1 MKKKFMS
8 ALSIVL
14 VFVLLAGAISASAAE
29 YSKDAERQHSFN
41 KLSEVA
47 AMAVEVTDTERINEI
62 KENVKDDVENGNV
75 VLHFTSAYL
84 NYNEVKVLDIA
95 YENDI
100 YTSITIPVTGTAYSL
115 LSNVT
120 FVLENNQIVVYS
132 ETLITR
138 GTDNNFVIATYYDG
152 VLVDTN
158 HTDIGYISNEE
169 IQQDLDTIHTSVQRG
184 KDYAQTRGVGAIV
197 GCLTGV
203 LGVNAAVAYLIAGTC
218 IASCPTVVPICA
230 ACIGAVATIGAAD
243 IAAVVACFSL

>member
-1 MKKKFMS
+1 MKKLMS
-8 ALSIVL
+8 VLSIFL
-14 VFVLLAGAISASAAE
+14 VFALLAGAISASAAE
-29 YSKDAERQHSFN
+29 YSNAGERQHSFN

-47 AMAVEVTDTERINEI
+47 AMANEVADTERINEI
-62 KENVKDDVENGNV
+62 EGIVKNYIANGNA
-75 VLHFTSAYL
+75 VLHFESAYL
-84 NYNEVKVLDIA
+84 NYNEAKVLDIA

-100 YTSITIPVTGTAYSL
+100 YTSITIPVAGSAYSL

-120 FVLENNQIVVYS
+120 FVLENDQIAIYS

-138 GTDNNFVIATYYDG
+138 SAENKFVIATYYDG

-169 IQQDLDTIHTSVQRG
+169 IQKDLDTIHTSVQKG
-184 KDYAQTRGVGAIV
+184 KAYAQTRGTGAIV

-218 IASCPTVVPICA
+218 IASCPTVVPICV

-243 IAAVVACFSL
+243 IAAVVACFNL